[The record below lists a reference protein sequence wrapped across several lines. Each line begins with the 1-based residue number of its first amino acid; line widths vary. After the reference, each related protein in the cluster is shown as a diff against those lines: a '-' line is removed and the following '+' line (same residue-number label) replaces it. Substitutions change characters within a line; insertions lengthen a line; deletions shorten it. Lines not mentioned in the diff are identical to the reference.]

1 MNCGESCAPWI
12 LRAWWK
18 RRDLRLLVVLL
29 VLAGV
34 VDVAYSWMFM
44 EAMGPTGELNPAVR
58 YFYREGLVPVW
69 LVVNMF
75 ASLFGSI
82 ILGSL
87 VTSSNFRM
95 REAASTGLSFLLG
108 LRFTTTNLAL
118 ANYYLVPWLG
128 WSVVFAG
135 FTIFV
140 TIRKY
145 LIKGYI
151 IRMQALRWVAA
162 EWFYVLNDLVTSVAL
177 SFANLA
183 KPSLDNT
190 EVERT
195 IFRSLSSQDKK
206 RLFCSALTLI
216 VVMGLLLGLL
226 SVLQDIVFKAT
237 PWWIRELGLVTEI
250 QARVFLVAFV
260 AIFAGMT
267 VLFYVLS
274 SVFEIVSR
282 PGD

>member
-1 MNCGESCAPWI
+1 MPWI

-29 VLAGV
+29 ILAGV

-44 EAMGPTGELNPAVR
+44 MAMGPTGELNPAIR

-69 LVVNMF
+69 LVVNVF
-75 ASLFGSI
+75 ASLFGSV

-135 FTIFV
+135 CTIFV
-140 TIRKY
+140 AIRKY

-162 EWFYVLNDLVTSVAL
+162 DWFYALNDLVTSVAL
-177 SFANLA
+177 SFANLG
-183 KPSLDNT
+183 KPSLHNSGT

-195 IFRSLSSQDKK
+195 VSKSLSPQDKK
-206 RLFCSALTLI
+206 RLFCNVLTLI
-216 VVMGLLLGLL
+216 VVTSLLLGLL
-226 SVLQDIVFKAT
+226 SVLQDVVFKAT
-237 PWWIRELGLVTEI
+237 PWWIRELGIVTEI
-250 QARVFLVAFV
+250 QARAFLVAFV

-282 PGD
+282 PGDD

>member
-1 MNCGESCAPWI
+1 
-12 LRAWWK
+12 
-18 RRDLRLLVVLL
+18 
-29 VLAGV
+29 
-34 VDVAYSWMFM
+34 
-44 EAMGPTGELNPAVR
+44 
-58 YFYREGLVPVW
+58 
-69 LVVNMF
+69 
-75 ASLFGSI
+75 
-82 ILGSL
+82 
-87 VTSSNFRM
+87 
-95 REAASTGLSFLLG
+95 
-108 LRFTTTNLAL
+108 
-118 ANYYLVPWLG
+118 
-128 WSVVFAG
+128 
-135 FTIFV
+135 TIFV

-151 IRMQALRWVAA
+151 IPMQALRWVAA
-162 EWFYVLNDLVTSVAL
+162 DWFYVLNDLVTSVAL

-226 SVLQDIVFKAT
+226 SVLQDVVFKAT

-250 QARVFLVAFV
+250 QARAFLVAFV